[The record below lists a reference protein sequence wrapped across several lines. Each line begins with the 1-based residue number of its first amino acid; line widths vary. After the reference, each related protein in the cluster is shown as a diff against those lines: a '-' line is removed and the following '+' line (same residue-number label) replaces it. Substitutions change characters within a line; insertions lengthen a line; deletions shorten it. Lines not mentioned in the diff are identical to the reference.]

1 LFTQLGANDPE
12 FNLRKDS
19 SFIIRRENTANTL
32 FVNTIETHGSYSP
45 VSEIAINTRTKIK
58 EISVLVDTTEYSVVS
73 ITLNE
78 GAPIV
83 IYLANKNH
91 NKNQSHTVL
100 INGVEKKW
108 TGPYYITI
116 K

>member
-1 LFTQLGANDPE
+1 M
-12 FNLRKDS
+12 
-19 SFIIRRENTANTL
+19 
-32 FVNTIETHGSYSP
+32 
-45 VSEIAINTRTKIK
+45 
-58 EISVLVDTTEYSVVS
+58 DTTEYSVVS

-83 IYLANKNH
+83 IYLENTNQ

-100 INGVEKKW
+100 INGVEKIW
-108 TGPYYITI
+108 NGPYHITI